1 MLNFS
6 SGHNEM
12 TKRETVNIPSGA
24 TPLGKKI
31 LRGIVIL
38 SLLGMLGGFGSTT
51 YVDERGRS
59 PHFKDGRFTNGIEPD
74 KSWWDLLVSKV
85 KDDWSDW
92 PDWVESSYGPMPPK
106 KVNGHSIRVTPINHS
121 TVLIQTGGYNILTDP
136 IYSES
141 CSPIP
146 FSLRRVRNPGIRFD
160 ELPKIDVVII
170 SHDHYDH
177 LDLPTIYRLVARDH
191 PKIYLGLGV
200 GERLESMNDVKEL
213 DWWEGTEVAKDFS
226 LTFVPVQHFS
236 GRTPFDRFSTLWGG
250 YVLEIDGRKI
260 YFGGDSG
267 YANHY
272 KDTFEKF
279 GPMDV
284 SLLPIGGY
292 APRDFMEFPHLDP
305 KQAVQAHQDLRSR
318 KSIGIHFGTFRL
330 TAERID
336 EPIELL
342 EKETKIAGLEEG
354 DFIAAEF
361 GRSVVFPG
369 PPTQNTNKE
378 KLLQ

>member
-1 MLNFS
+1 MVNVYPD
-6 SGHNEM
+6 HNEM
-12 TKRETVNIPSGA
+12 KKGNAVSL
-24 TPLGKKI
+24 PLKA
-31 LRGIVIL
+31 RD
-38 SLLGMLGGFGSTT
+38 LGMKIMRGMMIFSFLGILGGFGSTT
-51 YVDERGRS
+51 YVNERDRS
-59 PHFKDGRFTNGIEPD
+59 PHFKDGKFSNGIEPD
-74 KSWWDLLVSKV
+74 KSWWDLIVSKV
-85 KDDWSDW
+85 KDDWSAW
-92 PDWVESSYGPMPPK
+92 PDWVESPYGSIPPK
-106 KVNGHSIRVTPINHS
+106 KVHGSDIRVTPINHS

-146 FSLRRVRNPGIRFD
+146 FTLKRVRNPGIRFE

-177 LDLPTIYRLVARDH
+177 LDLPTINRIVARDH

-200 GERLESMNDVKEL
+200 GERLESMTNVKEL
-213 DWWEGTEVAKDFS
+213 DWWEGTVVGKNFS
-226 LTFVPVQHFS
+226 LFFVPVQHFS
-236 GRTPFDRFSTLWGG
+236 GRTPFDQYSTLWGG
-250 YVLEIDGRKI
+250 FVLEINGRKI

-267 YANHY
+267 YASHY
-272 KDTFEKF
+272 KDTFDKF

-292 APRDFMEFPHLDP
+292 APRHFMAFPHLDP

-342 EKETKIAGLEEG
+342 AKETKMAGLKEE

-361 GRSVVFPG
+361 GDPVVLPG
-369 PPTQNTNKE
+369 PPTKNGSRE
-378 KLLQ
+378 RPYP